1 MLIAESF
8 LLRYILLVHSQRISH
23 MPESHNLEE
32 LRQRLAKAEA
42 MGGTERIVR
51 QHKKG
56 RLTARER
63 IHMLLDEN
71 SFDELG
77 VLAHSDLPEAA
88 KDTAAD
94 GKITAY
100 GEINQRPV
108 FVSADDATVMAG
120 AGGRV
125 GYNKQFNGAV
135 YAAKKGYPIIHL
147 GDGGGARIPDIMGST
162 GMMSMAY
169 PVQGEAR
176 SRRVP
181 QIASIMGECYGG
193 PSWTAAVSDVVIQV
207 KGSIMSVAGPA
218 ILEIATGE
226 KSSPEALGGW
236 ELHAYQ
242 TGQVDIFAEDEVDC
256 LWKIRDVLSYL
267 PSNADELPPIYSSQE
282 TQHSIPA
289 MTAVPDD
296 PKAIYDMHQ
305 LLELIADNNSLLEFK
320 PYYDG
325 SLITAL
331 GRLDGRSVGF
341 LANNPLVNVG
351 AMGAGACE
359 KATAF
364 IAFCDSFHIPLIF
377 LHDTPGFF
385 VGKEAEEAKMPLRIM
400 SFIQALQYST
410 VPRIGLI
417 VRKSYG
423 MAHCNMVGGNMGA
436 DSLLAWPTAEV
447 SFMDPRVAVNVV
459 YGRKLQQMDNP
470 EAAREQ
476 YIEQMRQGNAIWD
489 AAGMNYVDKVIEPN
503 ESRRELIRALN
514 RAAGADGKRGWSK
527 RHLANWPRMF

>member
-1 MLIAESF
+1 
-8 LLRYILLVHSQRISH
+8 
-23 MPESHNLEE
+23 MPDSHNLEE

-42 MGGTERIVR
+42 MGGAERIAR

-63 IHMLLDEN
+63 IQTLLDAN

-77 VLAHSDLPEAA
+77 ALAHSDLPEAA
-88 KDTAAD
+88 NDTPAD
-94 GKITAY
+94 GKVTGY
-100 GEINQRPV
+100 GEINKRPV

-120 AGGRV
+120 AGGRI
-125 GYNKQFNGAV
+125 GYGKAFNGAV
-135 YAAKKGYPIIHL
+135 YAASKGYPIINL
-147 GDGGGARIPDIMGST
+147 GDGGGARIPDIMGSI
-162 GMMSMAY
+162 GMMSMTY
-169 PVQGEAR
+169 PVEGEAR

-193 PSWTAAVSDVVIQV
+193 PSWTAAVSDIVIQV
-207 KGSIMSVAGPA
+207 KGAIMSVAGPA

-226 KSSPEALGGW
+226 KSTPEELGGW
-236 ELHAYQ
+236 ELHAYH
-242 TGQVDIFAEDEVDC
+242 TGQVDIFAEDDSDC

-267 PSNADELPPIYSSQE
+267 PSNAEELPPIYASRE
-282 TQHSIPA
+282 GQHSIPA
-289 MTAVPDD
+289 MQAVPDD

-320 PYYDG
+320 PFYDG

-351 AMGAGACE
+351 AMGAGACA
-359 KATAF
+359 KAAAF

-377 LHDTPGFF
+377 IHDTPGFF

-400 SFIQALQYST
+400 TFIQALQYST

-459 YGRKLQQMDNP
+459 YGRKIQQMENP

-503 ESRRELIRALN
+503 ESRRELIKVLN

-527 RHLANWPRMF
+527 RQLANWPRMF